1 MQEAIDG
8 NVSNNNEHF
17 RQVGLFKGLGRVEDL
32 VVEMI
37 NETQEK
43 IKQEQSHER
52 TSIE

>member
-8 NVSNNNEHF
+8 DVNQNNEHF

-37 NETQEK
+37 EETQSK
-43 IKQEQSHER
+43 IKQEQTYER
-52 TSIE
+52 TE